1 MYCSQLAWLH
11 ASFEDK
17 SRSAKVARLF
27 CIRDSGNEPEL
38 PDIGCAGYLLGY
50 MQKIGFP
57 MASEGYVKHS
67 EIKCWCETQ
76 GIELY
81 PEEHQIIFDSFIEYN
96 SKKAQYEQDQ
106 DKPAPFTRLTDAE
119 IQHNKSM
126 LLKARLGGYKG
137 K

>member
-1 MYCSQLAWLH
+1 
-11 ASFEDK
+11 
-17 SRSAKVARLF
+17 
-27 CIRDSGNEPEL
+27 
-38 PDIGCAGYLLGY
+38 
-50 MQKIGFP
+50 

-119 IQHNKSM
+119 IKYNKSM